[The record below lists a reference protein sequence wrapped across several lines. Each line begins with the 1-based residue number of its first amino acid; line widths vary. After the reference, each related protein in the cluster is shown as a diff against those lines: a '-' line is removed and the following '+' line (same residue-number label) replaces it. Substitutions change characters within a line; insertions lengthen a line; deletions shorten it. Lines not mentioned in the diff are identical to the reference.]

1 MQRPF
6 LRLNLAAA
14 FVEKAKQIREECR
27 ALQSSFHSWSLQMS
41 APRGSGRRT
50 DICAYNEDVSGDCTV
65 CSERQSQV
73 LTSVQW
79 PALLM
84 SVGSGLLANIKEPM
98 EWM

>member
-41 APRGSGRRT
+41 APRGSGQRT
-50 DICAYNEDVSGDCTV
+50 DICACNEDVSGDCTV

-84 SVGSGLLANIKEPM
+84 SVGSGLLANIKEPT